1 MVDATIVRG
10 SAEDAP
16 NAQSSNA
23 TSVSKIILTCWE
35 YALLMS
41 FDLKILK
48 IIFQTPNN

>member
-1 MVDATIVRG
+1 MADATIARG

-16 NAQSSNA
+16 NAQSSNVK
-23 TSVSKIILTCWE
+23 SVSKIILTFWE